1 MKKRQAAGLL
11 VLVMVLLVAGCELSP
26 LSKPLVVE
34 NDSSANITAVYIR
47 EYVVSPR
54 VPVANALLN
63 GEVIAPGASKTF
75 YLAPY
80 SSTDS
85 GGLVSMSING
95 VASVDFSFD
104 FIINHHNERI
114 LATYDG
120 VGITLS
126 GSNVAPSVT

>member
-34 NDSSANITAVYIR
+34 NDSDANITAVYIR

-85 GGLVSMSING
+85 SGLVSMSING

-104 FIINHHNERI
+104 FIIDNHNPRI
-114 LATYDG
+114 VATYDG

-126 GSNVAPSVT
+126 GSNVIPSVT